1 MSAARL
7 KNRARNRAI
16 CLLVAPALLT
26 ACGTSPT
33 RQQIGTAT
41 GAVVGGVVG
50 GVVGAVV
57 TGGSTVGT
65 VAGAAAGGVI
75 GAEVTRD
82 GERRR

>member
-50 GVVGAVV
+50 AVV